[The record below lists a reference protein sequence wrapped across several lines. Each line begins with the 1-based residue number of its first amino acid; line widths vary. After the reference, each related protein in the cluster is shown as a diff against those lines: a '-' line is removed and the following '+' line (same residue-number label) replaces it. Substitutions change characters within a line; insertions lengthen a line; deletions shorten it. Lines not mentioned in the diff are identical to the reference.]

1 MKNNMLIAEFMGL
14 SHGKEN
20 ETRWAKDWFTP
31 DGRRYAHLQYDSSW
45 DWLFPVFHEI
55 RGIVYSHENFR
66 LYFTGKNYLQWF
78 DGDLHISGD
87 LKDVYKEV
95 ISFINFYNQKK

>member
-14 SHGKEN
+14 IDSTGIRIPSSPYVCGQNIN
-20 ETRWAKDWFTP
+20 EESLE
-31 DGRRYAHLQYDSSW
+31 YNSSW

-95 ISFINFYNQKK
+95 INFINFFNKI